1 MEVLTGRLTADA
13 KVNTVKGDK
22 QVVNFSIA
30 INDRYKTKSGETK
43 ENTHF
48 VNCAYWTGIGIAP
61 YLTKGGL
68 VELAGRVDFNVWND
82 MDGKAKGVLTLNV
95 NNIKLHGKSK
105 TQEGTTKRVEPL
117 PAEET
122 KDDLPF

>member
-1 MEVLTGRLTADA
+1 MEVLTGRLTANA

-30 INDRYKTKSGETK
+30 INDRYKTKGGEIK
-43 ENTHF
+43 ENTRF

-61 YLTKGGL
+61 FLLKGGL
-68 VELAGRVDFNVWND
+68 VELAGRIDVNVWND
-82 MDGKAKGVLTLNV
+82 QEGRARGVLTLNV
-95 NNIKLHGKSK
+95 NNIKLHGKSQK
-105 TQEGTTKRVEPL
+105 NDAVTKKEGQQPS
-117 PAEET
+117 AET